1 MKAWLL
7 SIVIRLLA
15 HTWTVNVHG
24 RLPTGPSIV
33 AFWHGE
39 MLPVWF
45 TFRALRPVALVS
57 SSKDGTLLSRL
68 LHDWGYSVVLG
79 SSSKG
84 GKEALEQLTS
94 EASTKVVLITPD
106 GPRGP
111 LHQAKP
117 GAVVAA
123 HRAQVPLILVRIQ
136 AKRKRTLAR
145 SWDRFQIPLPFST
158 IDLYVD
164 SPLMIS
170 EDATREQL
178 DTAMA
183 QMNERMQTLVADVC

>member
-15 HTWTVNVHG
+15 RTWAIRVHG

-45 TFRALRPVALVS
+45 AFRALRPVALVS
-57 SSKDGTLLSRL
+57 SSKDGSLLSRL
-68 LHDWGYSVVLG
+68 LQDWGYGVVLG

-84 GKEALEQLTS
+84 GKEALEQLVH
-94 EASTKVVLITPD
+94 EASSRVVLITPD

-111 LHQAKP
+111 AHQAKP

-123 HRAQVPLILVRIQ
+123 QRAGVPLILVRMR
-136 AKRKRTLAR
+136 ASRSRTFER
-145 SWDRFQIPLPFST
+145 SWDKFQLPMLFAS

-164 SPLMIS
+164 QHWSIPANAS
-170 EDATREQL
+170 REL
-178 DTAMA
+178 VESSINE
-183 QMNERMQTLVADVC
+183 MNERMYNLVSGG

>member
-1 MKAWLL
+1 MKAWIL

-15 HTWTVNVHG
+15 RTWTIRVHG

-45 TFRALRPVALVS
+45 AFRALRPVALVS
-57 SSKDGTLLSRL
+57 SSKDGSLLSRL
-68 LHDWGYSVVLG
+68 LQDWGYGVVLG

-84 GKEALEQLTS
+84 GKEALEQLVH
-94 EASTKVVLITPD
+94 EASSRVVLITPD

-111 LHQAKP
+111 AHQAKP

-123 HRAQVPLILVRIQ
+123 QRAGVPLILVRMK
-136 AKRKRTLAR
+136 ASRSRTFER
-145 SWDRFQIPLPFST
+145 SWDKFQLPKLFAS

-164 SPLMIS
+164 QHWTIPL
-170 EDATREQL
+170 DASREFVESSINE
-178 DTAMA
+178 
-183 QMNERMQTLVADVC
+183 MNERMHNLTSDV